1 VKVRLTLACGDYD
14 RTRALRDGE
23 VQPEG
28 IDLTYLTLPV
38 EETFFRMLRY
48 REFEIAEMSL
58 SSYTASLFDDD
69 PSMIAIPAFTSRA
82 FRHSGVFINRSS
94 GIQEPEDL
102 RGKVVG
108 NPEYE
113 LTACVWMRGI
123 LAEHHGVPTD
133 SVRYCTGGLEHPQRR
148 EKLDLELPERFEV
161 APIGGRKTLSEALV
175 RGEIDALYTPRAP
188 SVFEDGDPQVARLWQ
203 DSQAAEETYFAA
215 TRIFPIMHAVV
226 LRRDVY
232 ERAPWVARSLLKAF
246 IDARDRAYEQLRE
259 TAALSYMV
267 PWLPQQNERAIEL
280 MGEDFWPYGLDANRK
295 GLETFLDYHHGQGLS
310 PKRLQP
316 EDLFAPETLEAFA
329 I

>member
-28 IDLTYLTLPV
+28 IDLTYISLPV

-48 REFEIAEMSL
+48 REFEAAEMSL
-58 SSYTASLFDDD
+58 SSYTTSLFDDD
-69 PSMIAIPAFTSRA
+69 PSMIAIPVFSSRA
-82 FRHSGVFINRSS
+82 FRHSGVFINGSS
-94 GIQEPEDL
+94 GIRKPEDL
-102 RGKVVG
+102 RGKIVG

-123 LAEHHGVPTD
+123 LAEHHKVPTD
-133 SVRYCTGGLEHPQRR
+133 SVRYLTGGLEQRQRR
-148 EKLDLELPERFEV
+148 EKLDLELPERFDV

-175 RGEIDALYTPRAP
+175 LGEIDALYTPRAP
-188 SVFEDGDPQVARLWQ
+188 SVFVHGAPQVARLWP

-226 LRRDVY
+226 VRRDVY
-232 ERAPWVARSLLKAF
+232 ERAPWVARSLMKAF
-246 IDARDRAYEQLRE
+246 IEARDRAYEQLRE
-259 TAALSYMV
+259 TAVLSYMV
-267 PWLPQQNERAIEL
+267 PWLPQQNERAVEL
-280 MGEDFWPYGLDANRK
+280 MGEDFWPYGLDANRNV
-295 GLETFLDYHHGQGLS
+295 LETFLGYHHEQGLS
-310 PKRLQP
+310 PRRLQP
-316 EDLFAPETLEAFA
+316 EELFARETFEAFA

>member
-1 VKVRLTLACGDYD
+1 VKLRLTLACGDYD

-48 REFEIAEMSL
+48 REFEVAEMSL
-58 SSYTASLFDDD
+58 STYVASLFDED
-69 PSMIAIPAFTSRA
+69 PSMIAIPIFTSRA

-94 GIQEPEDL
+94 GIREPEDL

-108 NPEYE
+108 NPEYQ
-113 LTACVWMRGI
+113 LTACVWIRGI

-133 SVRYCTGGLEHPQRR
+133 GVRYLTGGLEQRR
-148 EKLDLELPERFEV
+148 RHEKLDLKLPERFDV
-161 APIGGRKTLSEALV
+161 SSIGGGKTLSEALAG
-175 RGEIDALYTPRAP
+175 GEIDALYTPRAP
-188 SVFEDGDPQVARLWQ
+188 SVFYGVDSSVARLWA
-203 DSQAAEETYFAA
+203 DSQAAEEGYFQA
-215 TRIFPIMHAVV
+215 TRIFPIMHTVV

-246 IDARDRAYEQLRE
+246 VEARDRAYERLRE

-267 PWLPQQNERAIEL
+267 PWLPQQNDRAVEL
-280 MGEDFWPYGLDANRK
+280 MGQDFWPYGFDANRTV
-295 GLETFLDYHHGQGLS
+295 LETFLGYHHEQGLS

-316 EDLFAPETLEAFA
+316 EELFVPETFEAFA

>member
-1 VKVRLTLACGDYD
+1 VKLRLTLACGDYD

-23 VQPEG
+23 VRPEG

-48 REFEIAEMSL
+48 REFEVAEMSL
-58 SSYTASLFDDD
+58 STYAASLFDAD
-69 PSMIAIPAFTSRA
+69 PSMIAIPIFTSRA

-94 GIQEPEDL
+94 GIREPEDL

-108 NPEYE
+108 NPEYQ
-113 LTACVWMRGI
+113 LTACVWIRGI

-133 SVRYCTGGLEHPQRR
+133 GVRYRTGGLEEPRR
-148 EKLDLELPERFEV
+148 HEKLELKLPERFDV
-161 APIGGRKTLSEALV
+161 SSIGGGKTLSEALAG
-175 RGEIDALYTPRAP
+175 GEIEALYTPRAP
-188 SVFEDGDPQVARLWQ
+188 LVFYDRGSSVARLWP
-203 DSQAAEETYFAA
+203 DSQAAEEAYFEA
-215 TRIFPIMHAVV
+215 TRIFPIMHTVV

-232 ERAPWVARSLLKAF
+232 ERAPWVARSLHKAF
-246 IDARDRAYEQLRE
+246 VQARDLAYERLRE

-267 PWLPQQNERAIEL
+267 PWLPQQNDRAVEL
-280 MGEDFWPYGLDANRK
+280 MGEDFWPYGFEASRSVLD
-295 GLETFLDYHHGQGLS
+295 TFLGYHHEQGLS

-316 EDLFAPETLEAFA
+316 EELFAPETFESFA

>member
-1 VKVRLTLACGDYD
+1 VKLRLTLACGDYD

-48 REFEIAEMSL
+48 REFEVAEMSL
-58 SSYTASLFDDD
+58 STYVASLFDED
-69 PSMIAIPAFTSRA
+69 PSMIAIPIFTSRA

-94 GIQEPEDL
+94 GIREPEDL

-108 NPEYE
+108 NPEYQ
-113 LTACVWMRGI
+113 LTACVWIRGI

-133 SVRYCTGGLEHPQRR
+133 GVRYLTGGLEQRR
-148 EKLDLELPERFEV
+148 RHEKLDLKLPERFDV
-161 APIGGRKTLSEALV
+161 SSIGGGKTLSEALAG
-175 RGEIDALYTPRAP
+175 GEIDALYTPRAP
-188 SVFEDGDPQVARLWQ
+188 SVFYGVDSSVARLWA
-203 DSQAAEETYFAA
+203 DSQGAEEGYFQA
-215 TRIFPIMHAVV
+215 TRIFPIMHTVV

-246 IDARDRAYEQLRE
+246 VEARDRAYERLRE

-267 PWLPQQNERAIEL
+267 PWLPQQNDRAVEL
-280 MGEDFWPYGLDANRK
+280 MGQDFWPYGFDANRTV
-295 GLETFLDYHHGQGLS
+295 LETFLGYHHEQGLS

-316 EDLFAPETLEAFA
+316 EELFVPETFEAFA